1 MNAINV
7 KRLITM
13 GACEDQ
19 VKAMYD
25 LIGDG
30 DAPLT
35 VEFAVKHAQVFDW
48 DWAAYKILLY
58 ESLEDYLK
66 YTDAARILWLD
77 YYTQEKIEHSEYKI
91 ALAKLFAA
99 IYLKGMSHAEV

>member
-1 MNAINV
+1 VNAINV

-19 VKAMYD
+19 VNAMYD

-48 DWAAYKILLY
+48 DWAAFKLFSVK
-58 ESLEDYLK
+58 SLEEFVVRKAPLLTSCY
-66 YTDAARILWLD
+66 AANDISRV
-77 YYTQEKIEHSEYKI
+77 EYKI
-91 ALAKLFAA
+91 GLAKLFAT
-99 IYLKGMSHAEV
+99 IYLKGTSDAEV

>member
-1 MNAINV
+1 VNAINV

-19 VKAMYD
+19 VNAMYD

-58 ESLEDYLK
+58 ESLEDYLE
-66 YTDAARILWLD
+66 YTDAERILWLAYIND
-77 YYTQEKIEHSEYKI
+77 GTLDVPEYKI